1 MVVSEAQSKSGKPDE
16 TFTAL
21 NGLAKN
27 NPFLAFVL
35 AVSMLSLAGI
45 PLTAG
50 FFGKFFIFADA
61 FSNVSSLFKTIA
73 VVAILMSTV
82 GIYYYFKPIIAA
94 YLKKGDLEKIELSPI
109 YKLTLIITTALTI
122 LLGIAPDL
130 VKNIF

>member
-1 MVVSEAQSKSGKPDE
+1 MVLLK
-16 TFTAL
+16 TIHY
-21 NGLAKN
+21 
-27 NPFLAFVL
+27 LAFAL

-61 FSNVSSLFKTIA
+61 FSNISSLFKTIA